1 MKKKFICTVC
11 GYIHEGTEAPEQ
23 CPICKADKSKFKE
36 MEVADDELKFATV
49 HYLGAAYKEGVS
61 EELIQHCKETFAG
74 ECSEVGMYLAMA
86 RQADRE
92 GYPEIA
98 RAYEHYAYEEANH
111 ASRYAEL
118 LGEVLADTKANLTP
132 LKSSPWRSCRT
143 LYGLPLQKYSLPSL
157 RSEPKSVSSSK
168 GKLRS
173 STTLSNSCPTAPL
186 APTIAICILCCYCF
200 NFKRII
206 ANFFAKLQKK
216 CYRRHAIIFFDR
228 AAK

>member
-36 MEVADDELKFATV
+36 MEVTDGELKFATV

-118 LGEVLADTKANLTP
+118 LGEVLADT
-132 LKSSPWRSCRT
+132 
-143 LYGLPLQKYSLPSL
+143 
-157 RSEPKSVSSSK
+157 
-168 GKLRS
+168 
-173 STTLSNSCPTAPL
+173 TTLSMTLSTKWLRMKLAMQLVLPVFIRDFSSSFRKTNSEKPFL
-186 APTIAICILCCYCF
+186 V
-200 NFKRII
+200 KEGV
-206 ANFFAKLQKK
+206 
-216 CYRRHAIIFFDR
+216 
-228 AAK
+228 